1 MLLLL
6 LATGCGLQNSP
17 LKKQQTGQQTNQN
30 DQDVQINT
38 ELTRRAKETAGSIKG
53 VKESTAV
60 AINRD
65 VTVAVKVT
73 GFDRWRL
80 KPIKNEVH
88 DKIKELDKD
97 YNVHVTSDKKHCV
110 QLKQIESQLSDPQD
124 TKMTDVSTASPGVRY
139 RRRSVVP
146 TQYRYL
152 LLLGLIQLV
161 KSN

>member
-1 MLLLL
+1 MKSILRVTAIVLLLL
-6 LATGCGLQNSP
+6 LTTGCGLQNSP
-17 LKKQQTGQQTNQN
+17 LKKQQTGQTNQN
-30 DQDVQINT
+30 EQDIRINA

-53 VKESTAV
+53 VKESTAI

-73 GFDRWRL
+73 GLDRWRL

-88 DKIKELDKD
+88 DKIKELDKA

-124 TKMTDVSTASPGVRY
+124 TKMTDVLNKVNKIIKEIDS
-139 RRRSVVP
+139 
-146 TQYRYL
+146 
-152 LLLGLIQLV
+152 
-161 KSN
+161 